1 MLKMSTEIS
10 NPHLHL
16 SLPWDHSD
24 TDQHFHPLCPEN
36 GAEGDIACPLRKDP
50 APCSHP
56 PEDTHTPTH
65 PPTQHSAMP
74 GIPAG
79 FGYMKSVSGSPQE
92 AQLQGAFSPIGG
104 HQGREGP
111 AGGSWAGCE
120 GGRGPGSSRVS
131 IPLKSALLWKEQQPW
146 RGWVWWGNPEETP
159 HSAPG
164 G

>member
-36 GAEGDIACPLRKDP
+36 GAEGDIACPLRKTLP
-50 APCSHP
+50 LVLILLK
-56 PEDTHTPTH
+56 TPTH
-65 PPTQHSAMP
+65 LPTQHSAMP
-74 GIPAG
+74 GIPAR

-104 HQGREGP
+104 TKDGKGQLEAAGQAAKGGEAP
-111 AGGSWAGCE
+111 AQAE
-120 GGRGPGSSRVS
+120 YQY
-131 IPLKSALLWKEQQPW
+131 L
-146 RGWVWWGNPEETP
+146 
-159 HSAPG
+159 
-164 G
+164 